1 MYLTAHHVRTDEGR
15 DATNAFYYDFP
26 VTPDGLMD
34 GLERIKTD
42 PGRLAYADCEIPP
55 GHNQVLSYL
64 DVVADDAATLTE
76 IEAARESSRTAL
88 HGDPRMVPFR
98 LKVGPV
104 AVEFGCTIGERD
116 SRRHL
121 RDFDVLWRKAL
132 VLRGKPTAPP
142 WFGGP
147 LDITVSLEDRGGTPA
162 ERYEL
167 TGEGIRRLRLRH
179 GPQWTP
185 RKFWAEPM
193 VREGYQQDHGD
204 FLPVITHA
212 LTDITDDEELAAM
225 GGVRIMAGGPGGRVL
240 REWPE
245 RRGAESDDDLCRRLT
260 GYPSVASLFDDVAPG
275 YVPTIIPRNDEWKRL
290 ADAYDAEAERRGD
303 TRKAVRAPYR

>member
-1 MYLTAHHVRTDEGR
+1 MYLTSHHVRTDDGR
-15 DATNAFYYDFP
+15 DAVNAFLYGFP
-26 VTPDGLMD
+26 VAPDGVMD
-34 GLERIKTD
+34 GLERVKTD
-42 PGRLAYADCEIPP
+42 PGRLAFTDCEIPP

-64 DVVADDAATLTE
+64 DVVADDAATLAE
-76 IEAARESSRTAL
+76 LESARESSRTAL
-88 HGDPRMVPFR
+88 HDDPRMVPFR
-98 LKVGPV
+98 LKAGPV

-121 RDFDVLWRKAL
+121 RDFDALWRKAL
-132 VLRGKPTAPP
+132 VLRGNRTAPP

-147 LDITVSLEDRGGTPA
+147 LDIVVSLEDRGGLPA

-167 TGEGIRRLRLRH
+167 AEDGVRRLRLRH
-179 GPQWTP
+179 GPDWAP
-185 RKFWAEPM
+185 RRFWAEPM

-212 LTDITDDEELAAM
+212 LTDIADDEELAAM
-225 GGVRIMAGGPGGRVL
+225 GGVRIFRNGRVV

-245 RRGAESDDDLCRRLT
+245 RRGAESDDELCQRLT

-275 YVPTIIPRNDEWKRL
+275 YVPTIIPRNEEWLRL
-290 ADAYDAEAERRGD
+290 ADTYDAEAARRGD
-303 TRKAVRAPYR
+303 ARRAHRGSAK